1 MKNCSKNE
9 VISIGKAVCEHFNL
23 KEKIGDKNAL
33 KSIFNNFREMDG
45 NIQAKDFAKGSALAN
60 KKMLTEAFS
69 YYPKAWQT
77 ICGILVDKYILKKC
91 EEDSF
96 VPGRLSLVASI
107 MNLTLMIFVISMFLF
122 ICLEIGE
129 PRRIMKLGIW

>member
-1 MKNCSKNE
+1 MVNLQLTLAETRMLLKGNE
-9 VISIGKAVCEHFNL
+9 FRQWRMGIQDIL
-23 KEKIGDKNAL
+23 KLG
-33 KSIFNNFREMDG
+33 
-45 NIQAKDFAKGSALAN
+45 
-60 KKMLTEAFS
+60 
-69 YYPKAWQT
+69 QT

-122 ICLEIGE
+122 ICLEI
-129 PRRIMKLGIW
+129 